1 MMHRSGLIES
11 LKGQN
16 KAQDAATVQK
26 EFQQAWKHADTK
38 LSGADL

>member
-11 LKGQN
+11 LKGHN

-26 EFQQAWKHADTK
+26 EFQQGLEGHDTK
-38 LSGADL
+38 LSVADL